1 MYMYLRQLVTDLKRR
16 EKLLDCLRSQAGL
29 ELVEPPVDVVGQEDE
44 HGDPPVLEGQL
55 EHLALERGAAAHR
68 HLQLAD
74 HHRYLVPLNAKI
86 ILLIKRVPPRQ
97 SYDD

>member
-1 MYMYLRQLVTDLKRR
+1 
-16 EKLLDCLRSQAGL
+16 
-29 ELVEPPVDVVGQEDE
+29 
-44 HGDPPVLEGQL
+44 
-55 EHLALERGAAAHR
+55 LALERGAAAHR